1 MNINKTKELHAI
13 FIHYL
18 TLFKHKRIS
27 RLEANYSLTNNIHKV
42 SPYWLL
48 RS

>member
-1 MNINKTKELHAI
+1 MNINKTKELNAI
-13 FIHYL
+13 FIHYR

-27 RLEANYSLTNNIHKV
+27 RLEAIYSLINSRDKV